1 MVTEPSGEEMWRAL
15 LTGENPHIHN
25 NRHLYCML
33 PSNPRCKVC
42 NVPFGGIGAQLMR
55 FTSRRRSNKNPN
67 FCNACELF
75 AKNYKGGAEVVMTL
89 LFADVR
95 GSTTLAEQM
104 SPSEFTRLMNR
115 FYTAANKVLTRTDAF
130 IDKLVGDEIIGH
142 YIPGFCGAG
151 HASLAIE
158 AAQELL
164 HVTGHGTQDG
174 PWLPIGV
181 GVHTGL
187 VYFGVVGDTDGDGF
201 VDFTAMG
208 DNVNVTAR
216 LTAQARAGEALI
228 SDAAY
233 AAAGLKRDDLER
245 RALELK
251 GKSEVVGVRVL
262 QAIRH

>member
-1 MVTEPSGEEMWRAL
+1 MATEPSVEEMWRAL
-15 LTGENPHIHN
+15 LTGENPQMHSG
-25 NRHLYCML
+25 RHLYGML

-42 NVPFGGIGAQLMR
+42 NAPFGGIGAQFMR
-55 FTSRRRSNKNPN
+55 FTSKRRSKKNPN
-67 FCNACELF
+67 FCNVCEQF
-75 AKNYKGGAEVVMTL
+75 AKNYKGGAEVVMTM

-115 FYTAANKVLTRTDAF
+115 FYTAANQVLTRTDAF
-130 IDKLVGDEIIGH
+130 VDKLVGDEIIGH

-187 VYFGVVGDTDGDGF
+187 VYFGVVGDSDGY

-216 LTAQARAGEALI
+216 LTGQAREGEALI

-233 AAAGLKRDDLER
+233 AAAGLKNDDLER

-251 GKSEVVGVRVL
+251 GKSEVIGVRVL
-262 QAIRH
+262 HAQKH

>member
-1 MVTEPSGEEMWRAL
+1 MAAEPSVEEMWRAL
-15 LTGENPHIHN
+15 LTGENPYMHRG
-25 NRHLYCML
+25 RHFYGML

-42 NVPFGGIGAQLMR
+42 NVPFGGVGGQLMR
-55 FTSRRRSNKNPN
+55 LSSKHRSNKNPN
-67 FCNACELF
+67 FCNVCEEF
-75 AKNYKGGAEVVMTL
+75 AKNYKGGAEIVMTL

-104 SPSEFTRLMNR
+104 SASEFTRLMNR
-115 FYTAANKVLTRTDAF
+115 FYTAANQVLTRTDAF

-151 HASLAIE
+151 HAGLAIE

-164 HVTGHGTQDG
+164 RVTGHGTLEG

-187 VYFGVVGDTDGDGF
+187 VYFGVVGDAEGY

-208 DNVNVTAR
+208 DNVNITAR
-216 LTAQARAGEALI
+216 LTAKAAAGEALI
-228 SDAAY
+228 SDASY
-233 AAAGLKRDDLER
+233 AAAGLKSDNLER
-245 RALELK
+245 RMLELK
-251 GKSEVVGVRVL
+251 GKSEVIGVRVL
-262 QAIRH
+262 HAQTH

>member
-1 MVTEPSGEEMWRAL
+1 MATEPSVEEMWHAL
-15 LTGENPHIHN
+15 LTGENPAMHRG
-25 NRHLYCML
+25 RHMYGML

-42 NVPFGGIGAQLMR
+42 NAPFGGIGAQLMR
-55 FTSRRRSNKNPN
+55 FTGKRRSSKNPN
-67 FCNACELF
+67 FCNVCEQF
-75 AKNYKGGAEVVMTL
+75 AQNYKGGAEVIMTL

-95 GSTTLAEQM
+95 GSTTMAEKM

-115 FYTAANKVLTRTDAF
+115 FYTAANQILTRTDAF
-130 IDKLVGDEIIGH
+130 VDKLVGDEIIGH

-164 HVTGHGTQDG
+164 HVTGHGTPEG
-174 PWLPIGV
+174 PWLPIGI

-187 VYFGVVGDTDGDGF
+187 VYFGVVGDAGGY

-233 AAAGLKRDDLER
+233 AAAELKRDDLER
-245 RALELK
+245 RTLELK
-251 GKSEVVGVRVL
+251 GKSEVIGVRVL
-262 QAIRH
+262 QAQKH

>member
-1 MVTEPSGEEMWRAL
+1 MSTEPSVEEMWRAL
-15 LTGENPHIHN
+15 LTGENPYMHRG
-25 NRHLYCML
+25 RHLYGML

-42 NVPFGGIGAQLMR
+42 NAPFSGIGAQIMR
-55 FTSRRRSNKNPN
+55 FTGKRRSSKNQN
-67 FCNACELF
+67 FCNVCEQF
-75 AKNYKGGAEVVMTL
+75 AQNYKGGAEVVMTL

-95 GSTTLAEQM
+95 GSTTLAENM

-115 FYTAANKVLTRTDAF
+115 FYTAANQVLTRTDAF

-151 HASLAIE
+151 HASLAIK

-164 HVTGHGTQDG
+164 HVTGHGTHNG

-187 VYFGVVGDTDGDGF
+187 VYFGVVGDAGGY

-216 LTAQARAGEALI
+216 LTAQAGAGEALI

-233 AAAGLKRDDLER
+233 AAAGLKSDDLER
-245 RALELK
+245 RTLELK
-251 GKSEVVGVRVL
+251 GKSEVIGVRVL
-262 QAIRH
+262 HAQGH